1 MIKDEEV
8 WTCIQKQLMNML
20 NSGYIPDY
28 LKNGKLSLLS
38 KTQTTQ
44 VSLKDIRPLTIQS
57 HLVKVLER
65 AIKLKL

>member
-1 MIKDEEV
+1 
-8 WTCIQKQLMNML
+8 MNML